1 MDTLMKMLN
10 IYRTHDDAKI
20 YIDDNKQ
27 HNGTGLLLGDYVLT
41 VYHVIENAKNIN
53 INNEQYNVLLFI
65 DEYDIAVLCKKSSQK
80 TSQNSS
86 QHNIFSFLNIFNKFI
101 DKNCIR
107 IKDID
112 DYVNEPFIL
121 ERNISFQFLEVIHM
135 HPKTNLF
142 PSIPIY
148 SFKKNI
154 NNFDYG
160 GFSGHP
166 IKYYNSSVCLLMSE
180 RLSTQQILGIPF
192 EIIYKLIDIYIK
204 NKKQFCYLPL
214 ILDENS
220 FVINNFRNISKDDI
234 ITHINSTDLINNTVL
249 DPYLEINLMYDTY
262 ILMNGF
268 DFVDITLYRTVKKI
282 KKEYKINIK
291 TKYLNY
297 RDFSLNYKDT
307 HLSTICNSI
316 ELSELSEEYL
326 IDCIINGMKIPEIN
340 YENIYNKKK
349 LIILKNIHNDIIK
362 NIFLSRGLDI
372 SSNVYILNKISGK
385 NIKHI
390 EEIIEYTKYN
400 RLTLEFIDDK
410 HKKIKIK
417 I

>member
-1 MDTLMKMLN
+1 MKMLN
-10 IYRTHDDAKI
+10 IYRTYEDVKI
-20 YIDDNKQ
+20 YINGDKL
-27 HNGTGLLLGDYVLT
+27 HNGSGLLLEDYVLT
-41 VYHVIENAKNIN
+41 VYHVIEDANNII
-53 INNEQYNVLLFI
+53 INNEEYNVLLFI
-65 DEYDIAVLCKKSSQK
+65 DEYDIAVLTKKIFQG
-80 TSQNSS
+80 
-86 QHNIFSFLNIFNKFI
+86 NIFSFLNIFKKFI
-101 DKNCIR
+101 ERNCIK

-112 DYVNEPFIL
+112 EYVDEPFIL

-160 GFSGHP
+160 GFSGHL
-166 IKYYNSSVCLLMSE
+166 IKYYNMNSCLLISE
-180 RLSTQQILGIPF
+180 RLSSNQILGIPF
-192 EIIYKLIDIYIK
+192 EVIYKLIDIYIN

-220 FVINNFRNISKDDI
+220 FVINNFRNILKDDM
-234 ITHINSTDLINNTVL
+234 ITNINNKDLIENTIFDSDL
-249 DPYLEINLMYDTY
+249 KINLMYDTY

-291 TKYLNY
+291 TKYINY
-297 RDFSLNYKDT
+297 KDFSLNYKDKQ
-307 HLSTICNSI
+307 LSTLCNSI

-326 IDCIINGMKIPEIN
+326 IDCMSNGIKIPDIDYN
-340 YENIYNKKK
+340 NIYNKRK
-349 LIILKNIHNDIIK
+349 IIVVKDIHNDIIK
-362 NIFLSRGLDI
+362 NAFLNRGLDI
-372 SSNVYILNKISGK
+372 DSNLYILNKISGK
-385 NIKHI
+385 YIKHI
-390 EEIIEYTKYN
+390 EEVNMYNKYN
-400 RLTLEFIDDK
+400 KLTFEFIDDK